1 MPYQVVWP
9 KCNVFSLDGERETLQ
24 RGQLLPGELD
34 AIQVENL
41 ATIGAVSYVEFAVAP
56 VENVLVPDL
65 EPTAPV
71 VEPAGFDV
79 IDQPGPA
86 DPVTFGLLESEGFA
100 DLAAASAAEK
110 PDASAG
116 KAAWVEYALTQGVTD
131 AESMTKAELV
141 RHFGS

>member
-9 KCNVFSLDGERETLQ
+9 KCNVFSLEGERETLQ

-65 EPTAPV
+65 DPTALA

-79 IDQPGPA
+79 IEQPGPA
-86 DPVTFGLLESEGFA
+86 NPVTFGLLESEGFA
-100 DLAAASAAEK
+100 DLATAAVAEK
-110 PDASAG
+110 PDSGAP
-116 KAAWVEYALTQGVTD
+116 KAEWVKYAQSQGVTD
-131 AESMTKAELV
+131 ADTMTKAELV
-141 RHFGS
+141 QHFGS